1 MTIHQLKWENNMKQ
15 LCEMIRQYGPVIGRL
30 LFALIFLKSGF
41 GKITGFAGTAGFMAS
56 KGMPF
61 ADVLLVGAIVFELG
75 GAIMLIVGWRVHW
88 GALLLIL
95 FMIPATLMFHNFW
108 AVEAAQYT
116 NQINHFMK
124 NVAILGGLFYVMA
137 FGAGPLSLDKRPS

>member
-1 MTIHQLKWENNMKQ
+1 
-15 LCEMIRQYGPVIGRL
+15 L
-30 LFALIFLKSGF
+30 LIALIFLKSGF

-61 ADVLLVGAIVFELG
+61 ADVLLVGAIAFELA
-75 GAIMLIVGWRVHW
+75 GAIMLVVGWRVQW
-88 GALLLIL
+88 GALLL
-95 FMIPATLMFHNFW
+95 MIFLVPATLMFHNFW
-108 AVEAAQYT
+108 AVDAAQYT